1 MQDTLDFVMQPVM
14 QPAAASTGAARD
26 REIETA
32 AQLIED
38 VASRHASRD
47 ASHHIRI
54 IVLLLGVIAALVS
67 VMFLLPR
74 YQFDGV

>member
-14 QPAAASTGAARD
+14 QPAAASTSS
-26 REIETA
+26 

-38 VASRHASRD
+38 VASRDASRD